1 MKIEKKVL
9 TEQIKIVL
17 QDEFVVE
24 IMEKAE
30 ELLLKFLN
38 GQIFRLK
45 IKEE

>member
-45 IKEE
+45 SKEE